1 MLEHF
6 VAGPFWARGLAPWAH
21 VRPPGGLLHFYGEL
35 YTMRL
40 LLASLLTASA
50 LFADAP
56 ALMPL
61 PAKITIEASAGA
73 LPIDGKFTVAGD
85 LRLDAALTRFIAR
98 LSRQTGITI
107 AARKPVKP
115 AEATLRVTYSGRSSA
130 AYPALG
136 EDESYTLDI
145 TPDGASIKAVTPD
158 GAMHGLETFAQSIQP
173 GPDGFRA
180 PAMHIEDYPRFAWRG
195 LMMDVSRHFMPVET
209 VERNLDAMAAVK
221 LNVLHW
227 HLSDDQGFRVES
239 RLHPRLQQMG
249 SDGFYYTQAQIR
261 TVVAYA
267 RDRGIRVVPEFDIPG
282 HSASWLPGY
291 PVLASGK
298 GPFDILRNFGVSLA
312 VFDPTRETT
321 YTFLDS
327 FVGEMAALFPDK
339 YFHIG
344 GDEVNP
350 RQWNE
355 SPRIQ
360 AFEKAH
366 GMKNAHD
373 LQVYFNKR
381 VLKILTKHG
390 KTMIG
395 WDEIL
400 HPDLPKSTV
409 VHIWRNQASLA
420 NAVQQGYRAILSWG
434 YYLDHLSP
442 AKFHYA
448 VDPLGGA
455 AAQLTD
461 EQAKNV
467 LGGEACMW
475 AELVDPET
483 VDSRIWPR
491 TAAIAER
498 LWSPRETTDIAS
510 MYWRMEAVSR
520 NLEWTGVEHR
530 ATYGPMLD
538 RISGQRDEPL
548 RLLADAAEGLGC
560 CSQRRPARIT
570 TQTPLNRFADAVRP
584 ESESVRALENAA
596 ARLAVDPAGDT
607 ADAALLREQFTQWAA
622 NDARFQASMGTNALL
637 NELKPLSTDLSAL
650 GVVGLRVLDAWNS
663 GATLPP
669 DWVTQ
674 QNAEVAR
681 MLKPYPSE
689 VVLAAARV
697 LKTLLDSVAPKGR

>member
-1 MLEHF
+1 
-6 VAGPFWARGLAPWAH
+6 
-21 VRPPGGLLHFYGEL
+21 
-35 YTMRL
+35 
-40 LLASLLTASA
+40 
-50 LFADAP
+50 
-56 ALMPL
+56 MPL
-61 PAKITIEASAGA
+61 PLKVEPSAGGLA
-73 LPIDGKFTVAGD
+73 IDGKFTVAGD
-85 LRLDAALTRFIAR
+85 PRLDAALTRFIAR
-98 LSRQTGITI
+98 ISRQTGVMV
-107 AARKPVKP
+107 AARKPVKS
-115 AEATLRVTYSGRSSA
+115 AEATLRVICSGQPA
-130 AYPALG
+130 PAYPVLG
-136 EDESYTLDI
+136 ENESYTLDI
-145 TPDGASIKAVTPD
+145 TPDGASIRAATID
-158 GAMHGLETFAQSIQP
+158 GAMHGLETFAQAIQP

-180 PAMHIEDYPRFAWRG
+180 PALHIEDHPRFAWRG

-239 RLHPRLQQMG
+239 RLHPRLQLMG
-249 SDGFYYTQAQIR
+249 SDGLYYTQAQIR
-261 TVVAYA
+261 GVVAYA
-267 RDRGIRVVPEFDIPG
+267 RDRGIRIVPEFDIPG

-298 GPFDILRNFGVSLA
+298 GPFEILRNFGISLA
-312 VFDPTRETT
+312 VIDPTRETT
-321 YTFLDS
+321 YAFLDS
-327 FVGEMAALFPDK
+327 FIGEMAALFPDK

-400 HPDLPKSTV
+400 HPDLPKATV

-420 NAVQQGYRAILSWG
+420 NAAQQGYRTILSWG

-442 AKFHYA
+442 AKFHYGI
-448 VDPLGGA
+448 DPLGGA
-455 AAQLTD
+455 AAQLT
-461 EQAKNV
+461 EAQAKNA

-475 AELVDPET
+475 AELVDSET

-498 LWSPRETTDIAS
+498 LWSPRETADIAS
-510 MYWRMEAVSR
+510 MYTRMEAVSR

-530 ATYGPMLD
+530 AASGPMLD
-538 RISGQRDEPL
+538 RIAGGQRAEPL
-548 RLLADAAEGLGC
+548 HVLADAAEALGLGAG
-560 CSQRRPARIT
+560 RRSSRIT
-570 TQTPLNRFADAVRP
+570 TQTPLNRFVDAERP
-584 ESESVRALENAA
+584 ESETVRALENAA
-596 ARLAVDPAGDT
+596 ARLAVDPAGAA
-607 ADAALLREQFTQWAA
+607 ADAALLREQFTRWAA
-622 NDARFQASMGTNALL
+622 NDARFQPLTDANALL
-637 NELKPLSTDLSAL
+637 GELKPISADLSAL
-650 GVVGLRVLDAWNS
+650 GVAGLRVLDAWSS
-663 GATLPP
+663 GATLPA

-674 QNAEVAR
+674 QNAEMAR

-689 VVLAAARV
+689 VSLAAARV
-697 LKTLLDSVAPKGR
+697 LKPLLDSVAPKGR

>member
-1 MLEHF
+1 
-6 VAGPFWARGLAPWAH
+6 
-21 VRPPGGLLHFYGEL
+21 
-35 YTMRL
+35 MRFL
-40 LLASLLTASA
+40 IGCLLTASA
-50 LFADAP
+50 LLADAP

-61 PAKITIEASAGA
+61 PVKIETSAGA
-73 LPIDGKFTVAGD
+73 LTVDGKFTVAGD
-85 LRLDAALTRFIAR
+85 ARLDAAMMRFIAR
-98 LSRQTGITI
+98 VSHQTGMLIVE
-107 AARKPVKP
+107 RKPVKS
-115 AEATLRVTYSGRSSA
+115 AAAAMRVAVSGRAAA

-136 EDESYTLDI
+136 EDESYTLDV
-145 TPDGASIKAVTPD
+145 TPDGASIKAATVD
-158 GAMHGLETFAQSIQP
+158 GAMRGLETFAQALQP
-173 GPDGFRA
+173 GPEGFHV
-180 PAMHIEDYPRFAWRG
+180 PAMHIEDHPRFAWRG

-239 RLHPRLQQMG
+239 RLHPRLQLMG
-249 SDGFYYTQAQIR
+249 SDGMYYTQAQIR
-261 TVVAYA
+261 AVVAYA
-267 RDRGIRVVPEFDIPG
+267 RDRGIRIVPEFDIPG

-291 PVLASGK
+291 PSLASGK
-298 GPFDILRNFGVSLA
+298 GPYDILRNFGISLA
-312 VFDPTRETT
+312 VLDPTRETT
-321 YTFLDS
+321 YSFLDS

-366 GMKNAHD
+366 GIKNAHD

-381 VLKILTKHG
+381 MLKILTKHG

-400 HPDLPKSTV
+400 HPDLPKATV

-420 NAVQQGYRAILSWG
+420 NAVQQGYRTILSWG

-442 AKFHYA
+442 AKFHYGI
-448 VDPLGGA
+448 DPLGGA

-475 AELVDPET
+475 AELVDSET

-491 TAAIAER
+491 AAAVAER
-498 LWSPRETTDIAS
+498 LWSPRETTDVAS
-510 MYWRMEAVSR
+510 MYARMEAVSR
-520 NLEWTGVEHR
+520 TLEWTGVTHR
-530 ATYGPMLD
+530 ADYEPMLD
-538 RISGQRDEPL
+538 RISGGQRNDAL
-548 RLLADAAEGLGC
+548 HVLADASEALGLGAG
-560 CSQRRPARIT
+560 RRSSRIT
-570 TQTPLNRFADAVRP
+570 TQTPLNRFVDAERP

-596 ARLAVDPAGDT
+596 ARLAVDPSGDA
-607 ADAALLREQFTQWAA
+607 ADAAVLREQFTRWAA
-622 NDARFQASMGTNALL
+622 NDVRFQALAGTNGLL
-637 NELKPLSTDLSAL
+637 TEMKPVSADLSAL
-650 GVVGLRVLDAWNS
+650 GVAGLRILDSWNN
-663 GATLPP
+663 GATLPA

-689 VVLAAARV
+689 VSLAAARV
-697 LKTLLDSVAPKGR
+697 IKTLLDSVAPKGR

>member
-1 MLEHF
+1 
-6 VAGPFWARGLAPWAH
+6 
-21 VRPPGGLLHFYGEL
+21 
-35 YTMRL
+35 MRL
-40 LLASLLTASA
+40 LLACLVTASA

-56 ALMPL
+56 SLMPL
-61 PAKITIEASAGA
+61 PVKIETSTGA

-85 LRLDAALTRFIAR
+85 PRLDIALARFIDR
-98 LSRQTGITI
+98 ISRQTGIFIT
-107 AARKPVKP
+107 ARKPVKD
-115 AEATLRVTYSGRSSA
+115 AEATLHVSYSSRA
-130 AYPALG
+130 ANAYPVLG

-145 TPDGASIKAVTPD
+145 TANGASIKAVTVD
-158 GAMHGLETFAQSIQP
+158 GAMHGLETFAQAIQP

-180 PAMHIEDYPRFAWRG
+180 PAMHVEDHPRFAWRG

-239 RLHPRLQQMG
+239 RLHPRLQLMG
-249 SDGFYYTQAQIR
+249 SDGLYYTQAQIR
-261 TVVAYA
+261 SVIAYA
-267 RDRGIRVVPEFDIPG
+267 RDRGIRIVPEFDIPG

-291 PVLASGK
+291 PALASGK
-298 GPFDILRNFGVSLA
+298 GPFDILRNFGISLA
-312 VFDPTRETT
+312 VLDPTRETT

-327 FVGEMAALFPDK
+327 FIGEMAGLFPDK

-366 GMKNAHD
+366 GIKNAHD

-381 VLKILTKHG
+381 ILRIVTKHG
-390 KTMIG
+390 KVMIG

-409 VHIWRNQASLA
+409 VQIWRNQASLA
-420 NAVQQGYRAILSWG
+420 NAVQQGHRAILSWG

-442 AKFHYA
+442 AKFHYG
-448 VDPLGGA
+448 VDPQGGA

-461 EQAKNV
+461 EQAKNI

-475 AELVDPET
+475 VELADAET

-491 TAAIAER
+491 AAAIAER
-498 LWSPRETTDIAS
+498 LWSPRDTKDVAS
-510 MYWRMEAVSR
+510 MYARMEAVSR
-520 NLEWTGVEHR
+520 NLEWNGLDHR
-530 ATYGPMLD
+530 SNYAPMLD
-538 RISGQRDEPL
+538 RISGGQPNDAL
-548 RLLADAAEGLGC
+548 RVLADASEALGLGAG
-560 CSQRRPARIT
+560 RRSNRNT
-570 TQTPLNRFADAVRP
+570 TQTPLNRFVDAARP
-584 ESESVRALENAA
+584 ESESVRAMENAA
-596 ARLAVDPAGDT
+596 SRLVVDPAGDA
-607 ADAALLREQFTQWAA
+607 ADAALLREQFARWAA
-622 NDARFQASMGTNALL
+622 NDARFQALADGNALL
-637 NELKPLSTDLSAL
+637 AEMKPLSADLSAL
-650 GVVGLRVLDAWNS
+650 GVAGLRVLDAWNTA
-663 GATLPP
+663 ATLPA
-669 DWVTQ
+669 DWVAHE
-674 QNAEVAR
+674 NVEVAR

-689 VVLAAARV
+689 VTLAAARV
-697 LKTLLDSVAPKGR
+697 VKVLLDSVAPKGR

>member
-1 MLEHF
+1 
-6 VAGPFWARGLAPWAH
+6 
-21 VRPPGGLLHFYGEL
+21 
-35 YTMRL
+35 
-40 LLASLLTASA
+40 

-56 ALMPL
+56 SLMPL
-61 PAKITIEASAGA
+61 PVKMETSDGGLA
-73 LPIDGKFTVAGD
+73 IDGKFTVAGD
-85 LRLDAALTRFIAR
+85 ARLEGAMTRFIER
-98 LSRQTGITI
+98 VSRQTGILI
-107 AARKPVKP
+107 AARKPVKGS
-115 AEATLRVTYSGRSSA
+115 EASLRVVCTSRGVA
-130 AYPALG
+130 PYPSLG
-136 EDESYTLDI
+136 EDEAYTLDV
-145 TPDGASIKAVTPD
+145 TRDGAEIKAATVD
-158 GAMHGLETFAQSIQP
+158 GAMHGLETLAQAIQP
-173 GPDGFRA
+173 GPEGFRA
-180 PAMHIEDYPRFAWRG
+180 PAMHVEDHPRFAWRG

-239 RLHPRLQQMG
+239 RLHPRLQLMG
-249 SDGFYYTQAQIR
+249 SDGTYYTQAQIR
-261 TVVAYA
+261 AVVAYA
-267 RDRGIRVVPEFDIPG
+267 RERGIRVVPEFDIPG
-282 HSASWLPGY
+282 HSASWFPGY
-291 PVLASGK
+291 PALASGK
-298 GPFDILRNFGVSLA
+298 GPFEILRNFGISLG
-312 VFDPTRETT
+312 VIDPTREST
-321 YTFLDS
+321 YAFLDS

-350 RQWNE
+350 TQWNS
-355 SPRIQ
+355 SPKIQ

-400 HPDLPKSTV
+400 HPDLPKATV

-420 NAVQQGYRAILSWG
+420 NAVQQGYRTILSWG

-442 AKFHYA
+442 AKFHYGI
-448 VDPLGGA
+448 DPLGGA

-475 AELVDPET
+475 AELVDAET

-498 LWSPRETTDIAS
+498 LWSPRETTDAAS
-510 MYWRMEAVSR
+510 MYARMEAVSR
-520 NLEWTGVEHR
+520 NLEWTGVMHR
-530 ATYGPMLD
+530 ADYEPMLD
-538 RISGQRDEPL
+538 RIAGGQRN
-548 RLLADAAEGLGC
+548 DALQVLGEAVEALGLGAG
-560 CSQRRPARIT
+560 RRSNRIT
-570 TQTPLNRFADAVRP
+570 TLTPLNRFVDAERP
-584 ESESVRALENAA
+584 ESERVRALENAA

-607 ADAALLREQFTQWAA
+607 ADAALLREQFTRWAA
-622 NDARFQASMGTNALL
+622 NDARFQALAGTNALL
-637 NELKPLSTDLSAL
+637 VELRPLSADLSAL
-650 GVVGLRVLDAWNS
+650 GVAGLRVLDAWNT
-663 GATLPP
+663 GATLPA

-674 QNAEVAR
+674 QSTEAAR
-681 MLKPYPSE
+681 MLKPYPAE
-689 VVLAAARV
+689 VSLAGARV
-697 LKTLLDSVAPKGR
+697 VKVLLDSVAPKGR

>member
-1 MLEHF
+1 M
-6 VAGPFWARGLAPWAH
+6 RSLA
-21 VRPPGGLLHFYGEL
+21 LC
-35 YTMRL
+35 
-40 LLASLLTASA
+40 LLTASA

-56 ALMPL
+56 SLMPL
-61 PAKITIEASAGA
+61 PVKMETSDGGLA
-73 LPIDGKFTVAGD
+73 IDGKFTVAGD
-85 LRLDAALTRFIAR
+85 ARLEGAMTRFIER
-98 LSRQTGITI
+98 VSRQTGILI
-107 AARKPVKP
+107 AARKPVKGS
-115 AEATLRVTYSGRSSA
+115 EASLRVVCTSRGVA
-130 AYPALG
+130 PYPSLG
-136 EDESYTLDI
+136 EDEAYTLDV
-145 TPDGASIKAVTPD
+145 TRDGAEIKAATVD
-158 GAMHGLETFAQSIQP
+158 GAMHGLETLAQAIQP
-173 GPDGFRA
+173 GPEGFRA
-180 PAMHIEDYPRFAWRG
+180 PAMHVEDHPRFAWRG

-239 RLHPRLQQMG
+239 RLHPRLQLMG
-249 SDGFYYTQAQIR
+249 SDGTYYTQAQIR
-261 TVVAYA
+261 AVVAYA
-267 RDRGIRVVPEFDIPG
+267 RERGIRVVPEFDIPG
-282 HSASWLPGY
+282 HSASWFPGY
-291 PVLASGK
+291 PALASGK
-298 GPFDILRNFGVSLA
+298 GPFEILRNFGISLG
-312 VFDPTRETT
+312 VIDPTREST
-321 YTFLDS
+321 YAFLDS

-350 RQWNE
+350 TQWNS
-355 SPRIQ
+355 SPKIQ

-400 HPDLPKSTV
+400 HPDLPKATV

-420 NAVQQGYRAILSWG
+420 NAVQQGYRTILSWG

-442 AKFHYA
+442 AKFHYGI
-448 VDPLGGA
+448 DPLGGA

-475 AELVDPET
+475 AELVDAET

-498 LWSPRETTDIAS
+498 LWSPRETTDAAS
-510 MYWRMEAVSR
+510 MYARMEAVSR
-520 NLEWTGVEHR
+520 NLEWTGVMHR
-530 ATYGPMLD
+530 ADYEPMLD
-538 RISGQRDEPL
+538 RIAGGQRN
-548 RLLADAAEGLGC
+548 DALQVLGEAVEALGLGAG
-560 CSQRRPARIT
+560 RRSNRIT
-570 TQTPLNRFADAVRP
+570 TLTPLNRFVDAERP
-584 ESESVRALENAA
+584 ESERVRALENAA

-607 ADAALLREQFTQWAA
+607 ADAALLREQFTRWAA
-622 NDARFQASMGTNALL
+622 NDARFQALAGTNALL
-637 NELKPLSTDLSAL
+637 VELRPLSADLSAL
-650 GVVGLRVLDAWNS
+650 GVAGLRVLDAWNT
-663 GATLPP
+663 GATLPA

-674 QNAEVAR
+674 QSTEAAR
-681 MLKPYPSE
+681 MLKPYPAE
-689 VVLAAARV
+689 VSLAGARV
-697 LKTLLDSVAPKGR
+697 VKVLLDSVAPKGR

>member
-1 MLEHF
+1 
-6 VAGPFWARGLAPWAH
+6 
-21 VRPPGGLLHFYGEL
+21 
-35 YTMRL
+35 MRFL
-40 LLASLLTASA
+40 IGCLLTASA
-50 LFADAP
+50 LLADAP

-61 PAKITIEASAGA
+61 PVKIETSEGA
-73 LPIDGKFTVAGD
+73 LAVDGKFTVAGD
-85 LRLDAALTRFIAR
+85 ARLDTAMTRFIAR
-98 LSRQTGITI
+98 VSRQTGMII
-107 AARKPVKP
+107 VERKPVKG
-115 AEATLRVTYSGRSSA
+115 AVATVRVAVSGRA
-130 AYPALG
+130 AAGYPALG
-136 EDESYTLDI
+136 EDESYTLDV
-145 TPDGASIKAVTPD
+145 TPDGASIKAATVD
-158 GAMHGLETFAQSIQP
+158 GAMRGLETFAQALQP
-173 GPDGFRA
+173 GPEGFRV
-180 PAMHIEDYPRFAWRG
+180 PAMHIEDHPRFAWRG

-239 RLHPRLQQMG
+239 RLHPRLQLMG
-249 SDGFYYTQAQIR
+249 SDGLYYTQAQIR
-261 TVVAYA
+261 GVVAYA
-267 RDRGIRVVPEFDIPG
+267 RDRGIRIVPEFDIPG

-291 PVLASGK
+291 PSLASGK
-298 GPFDILRNFGVSLA
+298 GPYDILRNFGISLA
-312 VFDPTRETT
+312 VLDPTRETT
-321 YTFLDS
+321 YSFLDS

-366 GMKNAHD
+366 GIKNAHD

-381 VLKILTKHG
+381 MLKILTKHG

-400 HPDLPKSTV
+400 HPDLPKATV

-420 NAVQQGYRAILSWG
+420 NAVQQGYRTILSWG

-442 AKFHYA
+442 AKFHYGI
-448 VDPLGGA
+448 DPLGGA

-475 AELVDPET
+475 AELVDSET

-491 TAAIAER
+491 AAAVAER
-498 LWSPRETTDIAS
+498 LWSPRETTDAAS
-510 MYWRMEAVSR
+510 MYARMEAVSR
-520 NLEWTGVEHR
+520 TLEWTGVTHR
-530 ATYGPMLD
+530 ADYEPMLD
-538 RISGQRDEPL
+538 RISGGQRNDAL
-548 RLLADAAEGLGC
+548 HVSADASEALGLGAG
-560 CSQRRPARIT
+560 RRSSRIT
-570 TQTPLNRFADAVRP
+570 TQTPLNRFVDAERP

-596 ARLAVDPAGDT
+596 ARLAVDPSGDAT
-607 ADAALLREQFTQWAA
+607 DAAVLREQFTRWAA
-622 NDARFQASMGTNALL
+622 NDVRFQALAGTNGMLT
-637 NELKPLSTDLSAL
+637 EMKPVSADLSAL
-650 GVVGLRVLDAWNS
+650 GVAGLRILDSWNN
-663 GATLPP
+663 GATLPA

-689 VVLAAARV
+689 VSLAAARV
-697 LKTLLDSVAPKGR
+697 IKTLIDSVAPKGR